1 MRRAVGEV
9 AHPDQ
14 VEGLGD
20 PRRAGAAQPEV
31 GRAEG
36 HVVAHR
42 RHEELVVG
50 VLEDDADP
58 AADLEEG
65 VVGDRSPETV
75 TVPAPGSGCR

>member
-9 AHPDQ
+9 LDADSGQ
-14 VEGLGD
+14 RLGD
-20 PRRAGAAQPEV
+20 PGVELGAAQPEV
-31 GRAEG
+31 RRAER

-58 AADLEEG
+58 ATHLEQG
-65 VVGDRSPETV
+65 VRGDRQPGDGHAA
-75 TVPAPGSGCR
+75 PAPG